1 MAKISLEVQRI
12 VVRILHYHSPTI
24 TSTSPTPAPVIP
36 AAPFAIS
43 AMQAVAPAPSVL
55 PVPVPA
61 SPTIVT
67 AAASPLRSHTIA
79 CNSVATAPH
88 SSASVA
94 TTSVPISSAASVLA
108 LPAIVSTAPPAAAS
122 VVSSPAVSVVAVHAP
137 STVASVLPAS
147 FAILVS
153 TTVVSTAAAACSIPS
168 HMASPSPASV
178 VSSPVLTPPTMPA
191 ASSDPSAISSAQS
204 AVSPASPAAAVSAL
218 SAASAWPAVS
228 LQSPGATTAPTSP
241 VAAPALVLSAAVASA
256 QSVALLISSSISVDV
271 TPSAK
276 VSVTH
281 DTSNDAL
288 PSPHATIIAQEVQEG
303 LEPKL
308 SNAAPQKDQQ
318 PPSRRRHRRSR
329 RRKHHIAP
337 RLPFHR
343 IPAHTGE
350 DLVTLNDYGKRLQGE
365 PRRPPPLVSSPTC
378 ALSSTRPTATC
389 YGEDLDAT
397 AGRRQRDSH
406 TSRARRLPPQQQQ
419 QQQKQRQWQQLG
431 RHQQHHIATTHLTR
445 RNHATPPPASP
456 HRARIPGH
464 NDTSTAAHND
474 SDDTF
479 DMTHTPQA
487 RPRPI
492 LPCCNAHPLCDD
504 ETTRARSKTCS
515 RRFDRGW
522 AKFQAPGRCKSCHIS
537 FSLLLMSLHMFPYFL
552 SPPSCI

>member
-1 MAKISLEVQRI
+1 MPMSGRHGHSCGNDVSLEVQQI
-12 VVRILHYHSPTI
+12 VARMWARDEDDSRSDFTYHSPPI

-36 AAPFAIS
+36 ATPFAIS

-55 PVPVPA
+55 PDPVPA

-67 AAASPLRSHTIA
+67 AAASPPRSHTIA

-108 LPAIVSTAPPAAAS
+108 LPAIVSTAPPAATS

-147 FAILVS
+147 FPILVS
-153 TTVVSTAAAACSIPS
+153 TTVVSTAAGAGSITS

-191 ASSDPSAISSAQS
+191 AFPAPSAISSAQS

-256 QSVALLISSSISVDV
+256 QSVALLVSSSISVDV

-288 PSPHATIIAQEVQEG
+288 PSPHATSIAQEVQEG

-318 PPSRRRHRRSR
+318 PPS
-329 RRKHHIAP
+329 
-337 RLPFHR
+337 
-343 IPAHTGE
+343 
-350 DLVTLNDYGKRLQGE
+350 
-365 PRRPPPLVSSPTC
+365 
-378 ALSSTRPTATC
+378 
-389 YGEDLDAT
+389 
-397 AGRRQRDSH
+397 
-406 TSRARRLPPQQQQ
+406 
-419 QQQKQRQWQQLG
+419 
-431 RHQQHHIATTHLTR
+431 
-445 RNHATPPPASP
+445 
-456 HRARIPGH
+456 
-464 NDTSTAAHND
+464 
-474 SDDTF
+474 
-479 DMTHTPQA
+479 
-487 RPRPI
+487 
-492 LPCCNAHPLCDD
+492 
-504 ETTRARSKTCS
+504 
-515 RRFDRGW
+515 
-522 AKFQAPGRCKSCHIS
+522 
-537 FSLLLMSLHMFPYFL
+537 
-552 SPPSCI
+552 